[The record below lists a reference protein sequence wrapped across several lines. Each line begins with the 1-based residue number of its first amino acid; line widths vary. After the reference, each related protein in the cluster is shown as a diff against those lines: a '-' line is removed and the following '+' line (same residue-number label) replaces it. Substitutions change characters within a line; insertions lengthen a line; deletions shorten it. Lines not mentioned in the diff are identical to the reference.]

1 LAEGYPIIFGIALFE
16 GFDNCQKYGGVV
28 PMPSP
33 DEASR
38 AAHGLHAMLCVGYSE
53 ADEMFIVRNS
63 WGEEW
68 GDKGYCYMPYQ
79 YVINEKF
86 NLGDSWIIKRTDP
99 IPDFEDTWV
108 NDKKSIIAKSGA
120 ANAASLPVY
129 SADDYEDF
137 DVWTIFEDELVD
149 EYDEVGC
156 DEYEE
161 LEYIESELDEEE
173 EYDEDEEEYD
183 EEEEEEESED
193 EEEYDEEEEEKESE
207 DEEEYDE
214 EEEEEESEDEEEY
227 DEEEE
232 EEEESEDEEEYDEE
246 EEEEESEDEEEY
258 DEEEE
263 EEESEEEESEEE
275 ESGEEEEEE
284 E

>member
-108 NDKKSIIAKSGA
+108 NDKSQLLLK
-120 ANAASLPVY
+120 V
-129 SADDYEDF
+129 
-137 DVWTIFEDELVD
+137 ELQMLQVCLFIRLMTTKTLMF
-149 EYDEVGC
+149 GPF
-156 DEYEE
+156 
-161 LEYIESELDEEE
+161 S
-173 EYDEDEEEYD
+173 
-183 EEEEEEESED
+183 
-193 EEEYDEEEEEKESE
+193 KMN
-207 DEEEYDE
+207 
-214 EEEEEESEDEEEY
+214 
-227 DEEEE
+227 
-232 EEEESEDEEEYDEE
+232 
-246 EEEEESEDEEEY
+246 
-258 DEEEE
+258 
-263 EEESEEEESEEE
+263 
-275 ESGEEEEEE
+275 
-284 E
+284 